1 MWVFLLSTVI
11 ILCVI
16 HVLFNYN
23 SFARLMRKIQGP
35 DDELMDLARG
45 FAKKFPNIHRFWCF
59 PVAVVVIYN
68 PEDIEIIVLNTMQT
82 ALLNKPELLYELK
95 LRAVQFPSSATADDL
110 RQLLNPLLE
119 QPCCIETSPYTLEQ
133 DMEEVTKCLTMVSS
147 RLLLSSTTNIHND
160 HEKWQTRRKIL
171 TPTFHFNILR
181 QFSKILQENA
191 QRLLDTLE
199 ATAERPIDVV
209 PIISEFTL
217 SSICETAM
225 GTQLNKND
233 TEAGKTYKEA
243 IYKIGSIVTYRFTRI
258 YLFMDSIF
266 NLTQMGSAQKKVLE
280 IIRKFTTK
288 VIRERKELLRNTDLT
303 NIGEHN
309 DANEDIFMKKSK
321 KVAMLDL
328 LISAEKEG
336 LIDQAGIQEEV
347 DTFMFEDKAA
357 KEINELIG
365 DPNRP
370 IEMEDLRNM
379 RYLECCIKESLRMY
393 PPVPFIGRSLTED
406 VTLSNY
412 HVPAGV
418 QCHISIYDLHHREDL
433 FPNPSVF
440 DPDRFLP
447 ENCIGRHPYS
457 YIPFSAGP
465 RNCIGQKFAMLEM
478 KLVLAEVLRKFE
490 LQPVTRPEDLKFVA
504 DLVLR
509 NKDPVYVTFAKRNKT
524 L

>member
-35 DDELMDLARG
+35 DGYFIVGNALQVMVSPDELMDLARG

-68 PEDIEIIVLNTMQT
+68 PEDIEIVTSTMKHSEKSMGYT
-82 ALLNKPELLYELK
+82 FLKPWLQEG
-95 LRAVQFPSSATADDL
+95 
-110 RQLLNPLLE
+110 
-119 QPCCIETSPYTLEQ
+119 
-133 DMEEVTKCLTMVSS
+133 
-147 RLLLSSTTNIHND
+147 LLLSKN
-160 HEKWQTRRKIL
+160 EKWQTRRKIL

-347 DTFMFEDKAA
+347 DTFMFEGHDTTASGLTFCMQVLANNKHIQDKAA